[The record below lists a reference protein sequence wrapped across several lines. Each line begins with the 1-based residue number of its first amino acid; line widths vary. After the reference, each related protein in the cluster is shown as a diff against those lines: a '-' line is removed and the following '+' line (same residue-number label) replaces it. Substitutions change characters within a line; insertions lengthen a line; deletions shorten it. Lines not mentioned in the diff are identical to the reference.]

1 MNIERIDFYKIS
13 DPQTREVVSQLADC
27 VFELS
32 RELKRTL
39 TQLTSQNVKE
49 IDFNITRVKNLDK
62 IIKKE
67 E

>member
-1 MNIERIDFYKIS
+1 MNIERINLNNIP

-32 RELKRTL
+32 RELKKSL

-49 IDFNITRVKNLDK
+49 IDFNITKVKNLDK

-67 E
+67 G